1 MQLAE
6 ESRSQVGGTRRPRP
20 ALPYRSCR
28 TQQHGL
34 TRCTL
39 ALAPC
44 AVVWRRFG
52 SCEQQRST
60 VELIMAAM
68 GMVGGRSPPL
78 GAYRPRAPA
87 APTRAAA
94 RTAPSVLSGRAFML
108 SLSLSLSLT
117 LVRAS
122 GLVRRWQMHEG
133 YFVGR
138 KELIGWIQQH
148 FQPSFQKIEDLGSGV
163 VYCQIID
170 SIYPECKVMAKVK
183 RDAKIEV
190 DYINNFK
197 QLQKAFSQKKID
209 RFIEIDKLSKKSFQ
223 TNMEFVQARPR
234 AARDY
239 KRWPGCAAVG
249 TPTWLSSARHCPT
262 RRYCPARRH
271 CPRRLRRAPCIRT
284 SHLAHL

>member
-1 MQLAE
+1 
-6 ESRSQVGGTRRPRP
+6 
-20 ALPYRSCR
+20 
-28 TQQHGL
+28 
-34 TRCTL
+34 
-39 ALAPC
+39 
-44 AVVWRRFG
+44 
-52 SCEQQRST
+52 
-60 VELIMAAM
+60 
-68 GMVGGRSPPL
+68 
-78 GAYRPRAPA
+78 
-87 APTRAAA
+87 
-94 RTAPSVLSGRAFML
+94 
-108 SLSLSLSLT
+108 
-117 LVRAS
+117 
-122 GLVRRWQMHEG
+122 MHEG